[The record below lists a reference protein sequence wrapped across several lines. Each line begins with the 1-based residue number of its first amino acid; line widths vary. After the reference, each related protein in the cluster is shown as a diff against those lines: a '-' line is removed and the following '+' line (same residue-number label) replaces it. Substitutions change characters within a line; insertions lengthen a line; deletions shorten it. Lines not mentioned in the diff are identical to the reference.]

1 MTGALLHKDMRTDA
15 CRHAVRG
22 AMGILFALSCPVVCA
37 QFPGNSLSPPGEPV
51 ILQPIYRVQSGEGDF
66 LTTTKASGRAP
77 VVAQTAYLAAREIPG
92 TRPLYRYRDPERNI
106 CRDAHSLEA
115 PWKQEEFLGST
126 WEAGDDRILLK
137 QYGNADGRFVTLN
150 AGEKVPDGY
159 QFVCDLG
166 YCYERFGMDLTRLM
180 SLKRGDVEVR
190 FDRVS
195 GGCIWHILH
204 KGVQLV
210 NNSFYGRQVCTA
222 LDLWTDPDAVEADRY
237 CACDCGLTAGFKQW
251 FTDPSFRMG
260 SPCPVFFMQG
270 DDAVL
275 IRTIPVESNSETNKG
290 LGGGPLNPVVY
301 EGLALEKQASIGTLG
316 RDGIIKFK
324 LNCTSR
330 SGWSNVAKSRV
341 NILGT
346 HLCQFM
352 DRLCLYDPATDIE
365 TEDGKWQSSPDN
377 QMFCRF
383 YSGEDPV
390 PKGGMGDF
398 TCVVLHDGGSHA
410 VGLMGASPGQ
420 GSVESFLGYHWK
432 QLDDGKDD
440 TEFGKNTIMMTP
452 MNSLPI
458 GKDGGSYVVYL
469 LVGTL
474 DEVKANARELYANR
488 AQLEW

>member
-1 MTGALLHKDMRTDA
+1 M
-15 CRHAVRG
+15 
-22 AMGILFALSCPVVCA
+22 
-37 QFPGNSLSPPGEPV
+37 
-51 ILQPIYRVQSGEGDF
+51 
-66 LTTTKASGRAP
+66 TTTKAVGGRT
-77 VVAQTAYLAAREIPG
+77 VVAQTAYLSAKEVQG

-126 WEAGDDRILLK
+126 WEKSDDRILLK

-150 AGEKVPDGY
+150 ASEKIPDGY
-159 QFVCDLG
+159 KFVCDLG

-190 FDRVS
+190 FDRVA

-204 KGVQLV
+204 KDVQLV
-210 NNSFYGRQVCTA
+210 NNYFYGRQVCTA
-222 LDLWTDPDAVEADRY
+222 LDLWTDPDAREADRY

-251 FTDPSFRMG
+251 FTDPSLRMG
-260 SPCPVFFMQG
+260 SPCPVFSRQG

-275 IRTIPVESNSETNKG
+275 IRTIPVESNSETTKS
-290 LGGGPLNPVVY
+290 LGGGPLNPVLY
-301 EGLALEKQASIGTLG
+301 EDLALEKQVSIGTLG
-316 RDGIIKFK
+316 LDGIIKFK
-324 LNCTSR
+324 LGCTSR
-330 SGWSNVAKSRV
+330 NGWGMVAKSRV
-341 NILGT
+341 NICGV

-365 TEDGKWQSSPDN
+365 TVDEKWQSSPDN
-377 QMFCRF
+377 QMFRKF
-383 YSGEDPV
+383 YSDKTPA

-410 VGLMGASPGQ
+410 VGLMGASPAQ
-420 GSVESFLGYHWK
+420 GSIESFLGYHWK
-432 QLDDGKDD
+432 QLGDGKDGA
-440 TEFGKNTIMMTP
+440 EFGNNTIMMTP

-458 GKDGGSYVVYL
+458 GKDGGSYVFYL

-474 DEVKANARELYANR
+474 DEVQAYARELYANR